1 MNLSQDGAKDTSKR
15 SHEFSEEGCPLKK
28 RRVHFSD
35 FSCVRTIEC
44 SNIDSISESLGD
56 TTSCN
61 DGGCEAAPFTHDS
74 TKEIDTKVATK
85 NRDGPSIATLTTQ
98 RLFRILKETKKLNRV
113 QVDDLLREATKTSPD
128 SAHSSSANGDHIDSD
143 ETSVQNECKTVNEQV
158 LERLRSLD
166 SRIEMRGKA
175 SLLPCTSNLGRPFLP
190 AIRFLIKCLL
200 VRMDPTVSV
209 MAQG

>member
-15 SHEFSEEGCPLKK
+15 SHEFSEEGCPFKK
-28 RRVHFSD
+28 RRVHFSEI
-35 FSCVRTIEC
+35 SCVRTIEC
-44 SNIDSISESLGD
+44 SNIDSISESLG
-56 TTSCN
+56 SCN

-74 TKEIDTKVATK
+74 TKEIDTTVATK

-143 ETSVQNECKTVNEQV
+143 ETSVQNECKAVSEQV